1 MKLLEGKVAI
11 VTGASRGIGEA
22 IAVKLAEHG
31 ANIAFTY
38 VSSDDK
44 AKAMEERLQGLGVKA
59 KAYKSNAGV
68 YAECEA
74 MVNAAIKEF
83 GTLDVCVNNAGISK
97 DNLLLRMTPEQWDDV
112 MTTNL
117 KSVFNMTKQVI
128 KPMMKARKGSIIN
141 MSSIIGMRG
150 NAGQS
155 SYAASKAGII
165 GFTKSMAHELGSRNI
180 RCNAIA
186 PGFVETDMT
195 HYLKE
200 GEASIAFLQKIP
212 LGRFGKA
219 EEIADTS
226 LYLASDMSSYVTGQ
240 VISVCGGLNI

>member
-1 MKLLEGKVAI
+1 MKLLDGKVAL

-22 IAVKLAEHG
+22 IALKLADHG

-38 VSSDDK
+38 VSSDEK
-44 AKAMEERLQGLGVKA
+44 AKALEERLQGLGVKA
-59 KAYKSNAGV
+59 KAYKSNAGI
-68 YAECEA
+68 YTECEA
-74 MVNAAIKEF
+74 MVTDAIKEF
-83 GTLDVCVNNAGISK
+83 GAIDVCVNNAGISK

-112 MTTNL
+112 MSTNL

-200 GEASIAFLQKIP
+200 GEASTAFLQKIP
-212 LGRFGKA
+212 LSRFGKA
-219 EEIADTS
+219 DEIADTT

>member
-1 MKLLEGKVAI
+1 MKLLDGKVAI

-22 IAVKLAEHG
+22 IALKFAEHG

-38 VSSDDK
+38 VSSDEK
-44 AKAMEERLQGLGVKA
+44 AKGLEERLQGMGVKA
-59 KAYKSNAGV
+59 KAFKSNAGI
-68 YAECEA
+68 YTECEA
-74 MVNAAIKEF
+74 MVNEALKEF
-83 GTLDVCVNNAGISK
+83 GTIDVCINNAGISK

-117 KSVFNMTKQVI
+117 KSVFNMTKLVI

-165 GFTKSMAHELGSRNI
+165 GFTKSTALELGSRNI

-200 GEASIAFLQKIP
+200 GEAAATFLQKIP

-219 EEIADTS
+219 EEIADTV
-226 LYLASDMSSYVTGQ
+226 LYLASDMSTYVTGQ
-240 VISVCGGLNI
+240 VISVCGGLNT